1 MSDTPGIL
9 HASERTRIDNAI
21 RADMANDPKLHEAAV
36 ARSVDLARDAGR
48 HEGTP
53 DAAWSLGEKLL
64 TALVFQGP
72 EQLKALGY
80 SEAEAQDRVRFDY
93 GASSAE
99 FPQVLA
105 RIRSEL

>member
-1 MSDTPGIL
+1 MTDDGRL
-9 HASERTRIDNAI
+9 
-21 RADMANDPKLHEAAV
+21 RA
-36 ARSVDLARDAGR
+36 SVDGPAWREKAIARAVSRCREIADQG
-48 HEGTP
+48 GVP

-64 TALVFQGP
+64 IALVFQRS
-72 EQLKALGY
+72 EQLEALGY
-80 SEAEAQDRVRFDY
+80 SEAEAQDRLRYDY